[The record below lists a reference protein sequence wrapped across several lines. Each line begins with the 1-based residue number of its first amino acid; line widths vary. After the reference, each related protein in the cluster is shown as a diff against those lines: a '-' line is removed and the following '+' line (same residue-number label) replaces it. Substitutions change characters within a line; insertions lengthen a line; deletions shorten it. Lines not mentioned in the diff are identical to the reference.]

1 MSTKE
6 VKDQIFKI
14 YYSLLKADY
23 QKESYPLEMED
34 VVEHLGECLDLLK

>member
-6 VKDQIFKI
+6 VRDQIFNI

-23 QKESYPLEMED
+23 HKEAYPEEMED
-34 VVEHLGECLDLLK
+34 VVERLGECLDLLK